1 MSHKVLTAAIAAALA
16 APMAAQAVDFTIS
29 GQVNR
34 ALFITETDG
43 GTSAEVANNLDWST
57 RIRANGRSELE
68 GGGNVRIQFE
78 YEESGSGVNLRH
90 ANVQYG
96 GDFGRVTL
104 GQGSEAG
111 DGSQY
116 LATTGV
122 NGIGHGAGTSSDFT
136 LGDWFGDLDGGGRIH
151 MIRYDT
157 PAIGPVSAAVSVG
170 NDDQVSARLGLN
182 TEVAGSSFAA
192 QIATKR
198 NGGGSSNISASFGST
213 LASGLTVS
221 GAWAKGSDVTG
232 TPTDAMDAIANTP
245 AMPAEYM
252 NVWATGMT
260 TQGVEEPIWKVH
272 LIENGVARA
281 AFFQAPL
288 GGNGD
293 APTAITDQNTNLL
306 TGEEFTDAEV
316 QAFDMDFGAISFDR
330 EVARLQEDIAAG
342 EAETADSTA
351 REAAM
356 NAAEDLAMLFE
367 GFACEPSTDATMRG
381 GRATTRSQCGSR
393 LYNAATDALMDGSPA
408 VAAMPTTTDPSY
420 FQVEIGYLFGNT
432 GVAVSWYQSSDFMQ
446 EGSSGT
452 ALGIGARHTLPKAGA
467 DIYAALQ
474 NYAVKRTENAAS
486 EDETVVMIGTR
497 VTF

>member
-1 MSHKVLTAAIAAALA
+1 MHKKALTVAIAGALA
-16 APMAAQAVDFTIS
+16 VPMAAQAVDFTIS

-34 ALFITETDG
+34 ALFITDTDG

-170 NDDQVSARLGLN
+170 NDDKVSARLGLN

-192 QIATKR
+192 QLATQR
-198 NGGGSSNISASFGST
+198 TGGGASNISASFGST

-221 GAWAKGSDVTG
+221 GAWAKGSDMAVVTEAVEPIYADVWTSTYVVDDDASSRMKETVYRIAVVKDG
-232 TPTDAMDAIANTP
+232 ETSYVFSQRATIPNHNADDEVEMLTDD
-245 AMPAEYM
+245 
-252 NVWATGMT
+252 ATGKMLGAGYT
-260 TQGVEEPIWKVH
+260 YKEDG
-272 LIENGVARA
+272 A
-281 AFFQAPL
+281 A
-288 GGNGD
+288 
-293 APTAITDQNTNLL
+293 
-306 TGEEFTDAEV
+306 
-316 QAFDMDFGAISFDR
+316 
-330 EVARLQEDIAAG
+330 
-342 EAETADSTA
+342 
-351 REAAM
+351 
-356 NAAEDLAMLFE
+356 
-367 GFACEPSTDATMRG
+367 
-381 GRATTRSQCGSR
+381 ATTFEPMVETLQATIKTG
-393 LYNAATDALMDGSPA
+393 AATGA
-408 VAAMPTTTDPSY
+408 
-420 FQVEIGYLFGNT
+420 
-432 GVAVSWYQSSDFMQ
+432 
-446 EGSSGT
+446 T
-452 ALGIGARHTLPKAGA
+452 AGC
-467 DIYAALQ
+467 
-474 NYAVKRTENAAS
+474 
-486 EDETVVMIGTR
+486 
-497 VTF
+497 